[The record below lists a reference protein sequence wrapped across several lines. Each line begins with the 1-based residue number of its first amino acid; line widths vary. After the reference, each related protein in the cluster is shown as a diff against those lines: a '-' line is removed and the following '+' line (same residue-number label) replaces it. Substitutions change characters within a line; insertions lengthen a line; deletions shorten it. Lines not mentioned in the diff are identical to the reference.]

1 MGLLIQGSCERI
13 SVADQPQ
20 CRSSGKERVILKWP
34 HDYYQLS
41 AVLAEVRRVEAGVC
55 RGGPMG
61 EKVLKN
67 LESWPQTEVHGM
79 MSTAW
84 WDSTEGLC
92 IGKG

>member
-1 MGLLIQGSCERI
+1 
-13 SVADQPQ
+13 
-20 CRSSGKERVILKWP
+20 
-34 HDYYQLS
+34 
-41 AVLAEVRRVEAGVC
+41 
-55 RGGPMG
+55 MG

-67 LESWPQTEVHGM
+67 SESWPQTEVHGM